1 MFHGTM
7 TALVTPFSNG
17 KIDEESFRAHLERQV
32 VAGIDGVVPA
42 GTTGEAATLS
52 FDEHKQVIRIA
63 VEQVAGRVP
72 VIAGTGSN
80 NTAESIELTA
90 AAKSLG
96 ADAALLISPYYNKPT
111 QEGIYRHYKAVA
123 DAVHL
128 PQVVYNVPG
137 RTNSNILPSTVG
149 RLSHVVNIVGIKDAT
164 ANMEQLVH
172 TISACEGRMEFY
184 SGDDATVMPF
194 MALGGD
200 GVISVISNIAPKA
213 MISLTDA
220 MAAGDSSTACIAQFA
235 MRHLNRM
242 LFVQA
247 NPIPVKAACHLLGW
261 MHDELRL
268 PLLPL
273 DGEMLDELRQTM
285 ADFSFEQNGATM
297 RGATMRLELADN

>member
-7 TALVTPFSNG
+7 TALVTPFRNG
-17 KIDEESFRAHLERQV
+17 NIDEDAFRAHLERQV
-32 VAGIDGVVPA
+32 EAGVNGVVPT

-52 FDEHKQVIRIA
+52 FAEHKRVIGIA

-96 ADAALLISPYYNKPT
+96 ADGALLISPYYNKPT
-111 QEGIYRHYKAVA
+111 QEGIYQHYKAVA

-128 PQVVYNVPG
+128 PQVIYNVPG
-137 RTNSNILPSTVG
+137 RTNSNILPETVG
-149 RLSHVVNIVGIKDAT
+149 RLSHISNIVGIKDAT

-172 TISACEGRMEFY
+172 TIAACEGRLECY
-184 SGDDATVMPF
+184 SGDDASVMPF

-200 GVISVISNIAPKA
+200 GVISVVSNIAPQA
-213 MISLTDA
+213 MIALTDA
-220 MAAGDSSTACIAQFA
+220 MRVGDSNAARGAQFS
-235 MRHLNRM
+235 MRTLNQM

-261 MHDELRL
+261 MHNELRL

-273 DGEMLDELRQTM
+273 AGETLDDLRQAMLD
-285 ADFSFEQNGATM
+285 FECEQAGVN
-297 RGATMRLELADN
+297 MRLELPDHG